1 MDLDGINKAV
11 SSNQM
16 RGQNSV
22 VLARL
27 MAKATRNNRSS
38 APTTGMSKRDLE
50 NQAEL
55 MRHASELRRGEV
67 ANKAW
72 VETQASERAAEF
84 SVDNMPRRIE
94 AFRRASEITDDEG
107 KVVGELNITDSMH
120 KMASR
125 GYRLIDQPKE
135 TALEEAPSGTGADDQ
150 AAAAAV
156 ADTVSPQASGQQGTN
171 IPGWGTPAPTAA
183 PKEEFVPKAQLAKG
197 MKVKKT
203 RVTKKQAAQTQ
214 LTFSD
219 AAPSTEESA
228 TTPTE
233 K

>member
-1 MDLDGINKAV
+1 MDLEGINKAV

-38 APTTGMSKRDLE
+38 APTTGMSKKDLE

-94 AFRRASEITDDEG
+94 AFRKASEITDDEG

-135 TALEEAPSGTGADDQ
+135 TALEEAPSGTGADNQ

-156 ADTVSPQASGQQGTN
+156 ADTVPPQASGQQGTN
-171 IPGWGTPAPTAA
+171 IPGWGTPAPTQEPA
-183 PKEEFVPKAQLAKG
+183 VTSTQLRSAMAKG
-197 MKVKKT
+197 PKK
-203 RVTKKQAAQTQ
+203 RVTKKAQKQTQ